1 MFALRAAP
9 PTPVSDRRL
18 ERVAG
23 WPVLPDVE
31 LNRTSG
37 VALDSRGRIYVAHRG
52 ERPLLRLH
60 PDGTLEQEI
69 GSQHLHKSIAWDLG
83 GPVPEPMPERYW
95 LLGLH
100 VDPWDNVWI
109 TDVSRHLVMQ
119 FDPEGVLRRTFGTD
133 SVPGCDADH
142 FDQPTQVC
150 VLPTGEFFVSDGY
163 GNSRIAKFSADGRF
177 LFDWGRRG
185 TGPSEFHSPH
195 DMALGANGLL
205 YVSDRE
211 NDRIQAFHPEDGSLV
226 AIAPDLHSLDGLC
239 ATPDGALWASAG
251 VDNAVLCLDLQV
263 RVQEA
268 WVRPDLLTYPHA
280 IAVGE
285 DGAIYVAE
293 TGDVYEVT
301 GRLPSE
307 CTMVPREGSEGSALG
322 KLILA

>member
-95 LLGLH
+95 LHGLH

-226 AIAPDLHSLDGLC
+226 AIATCIRSTDSVRRQTARCGRRRVSTMRCC
-239 ATPDGALWASAG
+239 ASTCRSG
-251 VDNAVLCLDLQV
+251 C
-263 RVQEA
+263 R
-268 WVRPDLLTYPHA
+268 RPGFDPTYSP
-280 IAVGE
+280 IR
-285 DGAIYVAE
+285 
-293 TGDVYEVT
+293 T
-301 GRLPSE
+301 RSPSE
-307 CTMVPREGSEGSALG
+307 RTARSMSRRPGTSTR
-322 KLILA
+322 